1 MNYSLN
7 QTIHDSIINLTFTIG
22 EWSECIDNQQ
32 TREITIRDQYN
43 NIYNFDKQLYNKQ
56 GILMTTQSMKCQ
68 KEFTWK
74 SENIAFLVCMLM
86 FITCVFTVW
95 CVKSGSCNTKKAKDN
110 SHMNKSMHCQ
120 LENRTTRKIPK
131 SSRHNDEVGIRINN
145 LSLGIAGSN
154 SNQSSSIDIL

>member
-1 MNYSLN
+1 MNYSQN
-7 QTIHDSIINLTFTIG
+7 QTIDNLIINLTFTIG
-22 EWSECIDNQQ
+22 EWSECIDNLQ
-32 TREITIRDQYN
+32 TREIKIHDKYN
-43 NIYNFDKQLYNKQ
+43 NTYNFDREHYNKQ
-56 GILMTTQSMKCQ
+56 GILATTQSMKCQ

-86 FITCVFTVW
+86 FITCVFVGW
-95 CVKSGSCNTKKAKDN
+95 CVNSGLCNKKNTKNN

-145 LSLGIAGSN
+145 LSLGISGSN
-154 SNQSSSIDIL
+154 SNQSRSIDIL